1 MAAVGYAK
9 FTGKLGVC
17 FSTAAPGAVHLLN
30 GLLDARVEQAP
41 LLAITGMSYHE
52 LVGTSYLQD
61 INTDYLF
68 NDVALYNQRIMG
80 PQHIT
85 NVVDYAVRTS
95 LTHRG
100 PSHLAEDV
108 AEAAAEQ
115 GLNTVR
121 LRLRQPED
129 ASPLIAGPFQDW
141 YGRNGRPASRLLV
154 SSFLLMDPL
163 LAIRTGSVPYWA
175 LFGTQSSQDRLAG
188 YLSRAHRYDDIRM
201 TVFPHGTDS
210 IGLASI
216 GEWQA
221 VLDYARQRGELVAID
236 PSCYPRHFRALT
248 GFHRELI
255 RLPRAPALPP
265 LSWEAAQQY
274 LATHAPAFDVAFGE
288 DRGSLTQGGA
298 AQP

>member
-210 IGLASI
+210 IGLASWRI
-216 GEWQA
+216 VHRSRPNPPPRSERRAAGSGEA
-221 VLDYARQRGELVAID
+221 ERKPG
-236 PSCYPRHFRALT
+236 RHN
-248 GFHRELI
+248 
-255 RLPRAPALPP
+255 APAGSSTASSENSPALGARPGGVTQAAKLGQSLP
-265 LSWEAAQQY
+265 
-274 LATHAPAFDVAFGE
+274 G
-288 DRGSLTQGGA
+288 
-298 AQP
+298 